1 MEKNFVKVNGTEF
14 TKEGKPLLFRGLG
27 IGSWL
32 NMEHF
37 MLGIPTP
44 DNQIRKTLK
53 EVFGK
58 ETADRFFDTF
68 MRCQYSSGALQLPA
82 FH

>member
-1 MEKNFVKVNGTEF
+1 MKKEFVKVNGMEF
-14 TKEGKPLLFRGLG
+14 TKAGKPILFRGMG

-44 DNQIRKTLK
+44 DNQIRVCKLSFPSQCAAAHTDPVL
-53 EVFGK
+53 
-58 ETADRFFDTF
+58 
-68 MRCQYSSGALQLPA
+68 
-82 FH
+82 

>member
-1 MEKNFVKVNGTEF
+1 MKKEFVKVNSMEF
-14 TKEGKPLLFRGLG
+14 TKAGKPILFRGMG

-44 DNQIRKTLK
+44 DNQIRKTVK

-58 ETADRFFDTF
+58 RRQMVFLTVL
-68 MRCQYSSGALQLPA
+68 SVALSAIQTLH
-82 FH
+82 F

>member
-1 MEKNFVKVNGTEF
+1 MEKEFVKVNGMEF
-14 TKEGKPLLFRGLG
+14 TKAGKEILFRGMG

-44 DNQIRKTLK
+44 DNQIRKTVK

-58 ETADRFFDTF
+58 ETADCFLTVL
-68 MRCQYSSGALQLPA
+68 SVALSAIQTL
-82 FH
+82 HS

>member
-1 MEKNFVKVNGTEF
+1 MRKEFVKVNGMEF
-14 TKEGKPLLFRGLG
+14 TKAGKPILFRGMG

-44 DNQIRKTLK
+44 DNQIRKTVK

-58 ETADRFFDTF
+58 ETADGFLTF
-68 MRCQYSSGALQLPA
+68 LSVAVSAIQTLH
-82 FH
+82 F